1 MLNRNK
7 NLVDLSFNFNKISSK
22 LSIHSSLNNISKQ
35 LNNISLNDVNILNL
49 NCDPNR
55 ANSTN
60 KAIPTRYKSH
70 CRIYSS
76 KSYQGY
82 KLFHKYKPFLKN
94 DSFEINTDFKI
105 VKAISFSIIHTC
117 KKNNEENLKKKN
129 FILKENLKI
138 LLNELKSYRK
148 NEQNNI
154 SAKEYESQK
163 DYYINEIEKY
173 QKEIMILKEKYISV
187 IKENEELKKNINSK
201 FRGLKTF
208 RSINTISKT
217 ESNNSTLLKPNKL
230 ANLKSFKYLN
240 LNIKDYID
248 KSRTIKRDKRSIANK
263 SSGNINNT
271 EMSFNNNN
279 RLIED
284 KNSNK
289 NTLKNTIKKNY
300 AKNNSE
306 YFYIKVMKNIN
317 NNFKNNNKNKTQ
329 NLNGNYKNNINLNQ
343 NYFKKTEIGNKLK
356 SSNNKTL
363 SKNGINKNPLNN
375 YSFEINGSQNFSK
388 LARNYKPE
396 NYKEFKKKRICLYKY
411 NNYNYFNN
419 HTLNEN

>member
-1 MLNRNK
+1 
-7 NLVDLSFNFNKISSK
+7 
-22 LSIHSSLNNISKQ
+22 
-35 LNNISLNDVNILNL
+35 
-49 NCDPNR
+49 
-55 ANSTN
+55 
-60 KAIPTRYKSH
+60 
-70 CRIYSS
+70 
-76 KSYQGY
+76 
-82 KLFHKYKPFLKN
+82 
-94 DSFEINTDFKI
+94 
-105 VKAISFSIIHTC
+105 
-117 KKNNEENLKKKN
+117 
-129 FILKENLKI
+129 
-138 LLNELKSYRK
+138 
-148 NEQNNI
+148 
-154 SAKEYESQK
+154 
-163 DYYINEIEKY
+163 
-173 QKEIMILKEKYISV
+173 
-187 IKENEELKKNINSK
+187 LKKNINSK
-201 FRGLKTF
+201 FRALKTF

-289 NTLKNTIKKNY
+289 NTFKNTIKKNY

-317 NNFKNNNKNKTQ
+317 NNFKNNNKNKAQ

-363 SKNGINKNPLNN
+363 SKNGINQNPLNN

>member
-1 MLNRNK
+1 MKR
-7 NLVDLSFNFNKISSK
+7 
-22 LSIHSSLNNISKQ
+22 
-35 LNNISLNDVNILNL
+35 ILY
-49 NCDPNR
+49 
-55 ANSTN
+55 
-60 KAIPTRYKSH
+60 II
-70 CRIYSS
+70 IYFQ
-76 KSYQGY
+76 Y
-82 KLFHKYKPFLKN
+82 N
-94 DSFEINTDFKI
+94 
-105 VKAISFSIIHTC
+105 
-117 KKNNEENLKKKN
+117 
-129 FILKENLKI
+129 
-138 LLNELKSYRK
+138 
-148 NEQNNI
+148 
-154 SAKEYESQK
+154 
-163 DYYINEIEKY
+163 
-173 QKEIMILKEKYISV
+173 
-187 IKENEELKKNINSK
+187 
-201 FRGLKTF
+201 
-208 RSINTISKT
+208 
-217 ESNNSTLLKPNKL
+217 
-230 ANLKSFKYLN
+230 
-240 LNIKDYID
+240 
-248 KSRTIKRDKRSIANK
+248 KRDKRSIANK

-317 NNFKNNNKNKTQ
+317 NNFKNNNKNKAQ

-363 SKNGINKNPLNN
+363 SKNGINQNPLNN

>member
-148 NEQNNI
+148 NLG
-154 SAKEYESQK
+154 
-163 DYYINEIEKY
+163 D
-173 QKEIMILKEKYISV
+173 
-187 IKENEELKKNINSK
+187 
-201 FRGLKTF
+201 
-208 RSINTISKT
+208 
-217 ESNNSTLLKPNKL
+217 
-230 ANLKSFKYLN
+230 
-240 LNIKDYID
+240 
-248 KSRTIKRDKRSIANK
+248 
-263 SSGNINNT
+263 
-271 EMSFNNNN
+271 
-279 RLIED
+279 
-284 KNSNK
+284 
-289 NTLKNTIKKNY
+289 
-300 AKNNSE
+300 
-306 YFYIKVMKNIN
+306 
-317 NNFKNNNKNKTQ
+317 
-329 NLNGNYKNNINLNQ
+329 
-343 NYFKKTEIGNKLK
+343 
-356 SSNNKTL
+356 
-363 SKNGINKNPLNN
+363 
-375 YSFEINGSQNFSK
+375 
-388 LARNYKPE
+388 
-396 NYKEFKKKRICLYKY
+396 
-411 NNYNYFNN
+411 
-419 HTLNEN
+419 